1 MKEVKKIDLLSSVK
15 VFLGFA
21 VIGAILNI
29 IIGSLVPSLNG
40 AELSFLQ
47 VLLMSVFGGLFWVLI
62 GIIIVLI
69 YNALS
74 KWYGGIKLEL

>member
-15 VFLGFA
+15 IFLGFA
-21 VIGAILNI
+21 VIGMVLNVL
-29 IIGSLVPSLNG
+29 IGSLAPSLNG
-40 AELSFLQ
+40 TELSFLQ
-47 VLLMSVFGGLFWVLI
+47 LLLMSVFGGIFWVLI

-74 KWYGGIKLEL
+74 NWYGGIKLEL